1 MSTQQQVAV
10 ELGYDRR
17 RVKRVLAK
25 HTFACAGDLV
35 DFLEDKLDSSEEEEK
50 EEEEKEEEKEG
61 KEEKE
66 GTSSRIIIGAEAVVN
81 SETYSLREETEALY
95 RRTLCK
101 RCVSRCATNLCLPC
115 CHISLCNAC
124 IHARKCPM
132 CDSFISNTIVTYLV

>member
-1 MSTQQQVAV
+1 MSTQQRVAV

-25 HTFACAGDLV
+25 HTFACAGDLI
-35 DFLEDKLDSSEEEEK
+35 DFLEDKLDDTEEEE
-50 EEEEKEEEKEG
+50 EEEEGKEEEKEG
-61 KEEKE
+61 A
-66 GTSSRIIIGAEAVVN
+66 SSRVVIGAEAVVN
-81 SETYSLREETEALY
+81 SETYSLRKETEALY

>member
-25 HTFACAGDLV
+25 HTFACAGDLI
-35 DFLEDKLDSSEEEEK
+35 DFLEDKLDDTEEEE
-50 EEEEKEEEKEG
+50 EEGKEEEKEG
-61 KEEKE
+61 A
-66 GTSSRIIIGAEAVVN
+66 SSRVVIGAEAVVN

-101 RCVSRCATNLCLPC
+101 RCVHNCATNLCLPC

-124 IHARKCPM
+124 IFARKCPV
-132 CDSFISNTIVTYLV
+132 CDSYISDTIVTYLV